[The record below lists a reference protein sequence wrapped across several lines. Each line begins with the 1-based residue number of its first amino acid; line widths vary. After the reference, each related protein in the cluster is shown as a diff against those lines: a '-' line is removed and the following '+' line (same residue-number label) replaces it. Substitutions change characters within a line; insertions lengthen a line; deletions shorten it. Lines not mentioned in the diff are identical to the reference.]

1 MNTFSVLTNKVAR
14 FGVVVMV
21 GAVLAGCGSSAI
33 EDVKKD
39 LMNKNPPVT
48 YEKFFSTY
56 KYAQNVTWE
65 EIEHE
70 RVGKVVVVSIQYK
83 DPEEFK
89 AVAGKNAMDRK
100 QRMIDSIEQRIKEER
115 EAKIKEVEREIR
127 HNALQFPEGSI
138 SIEALKKAETALIS
152 QGVIKAGYVQWPYAG
167 NSIKTTDYVEYL
179 NREIENHKKRIRSHA
194 NSVQFYKKE
203 LARAEALKGAG
214 RDAEIRKVQFDLKNQ
229 QEEEQ
234 AYRNKLDQ
242 TVKIKEK
249 LLPLA
254 KSCTE
259 ELKQSS
265 RVNLEKK
272 LQEAKVYVN
281 PELREEVARGRKER
295 NQILKMFDVKS
306 VVDKFYIVPPSDK
319 SSSAYLGGKTCV
331 VWADGKVAER
341 QRPAFLEIPVLTYIA
356 EQKPICPAK
365 GDNTPYVYKS
375 FTEIYPK
382 DN

>member
-179 NREIENHKKRIRSHA
+179 NREIENYKKRIRSHA

-272 LQEAKVYVN
+272 CKK
-281 PELREEVARGRKER
+281 P
-295 NQILKMFDVKS
+295 KS
-306 VVDKFYIVPPSDK
+306 MS
-319 SSSAYLGGKTCV
+319 
-331 VWADGKVAER
+331 
-341 QRPAFLEIPVLTYIA
+341 IP
-356 EQKPICPAK
+356 
-365 GDNTPYVYKS
+365 N
-375 FTEIYPK
+375 
-382 DN
+382 